1 MSEVAPAEERIVRYS
16 FRERVM
22 HWLAGFSYLYVL
34 ASGLAFY
41 DPHLYWLAAI
51 LGGGPAARFWHPWSG
66 LMFMGAMVW
75 MHQMWRNEMRI
86 TETDRQWSREVRK
99 YIENRDEE
107 APPSDRFNAGQ
118 KQFYWV
124 MLVSAFL
131 LLISGI
137 VMWGP
142 EFVPKSIRP
151 VAVFIH
157 EIAALITIGAFIIHV
172 YMGLFMVPQS
182 LRAIVQGYVSPRW
195 ARVHHRLWFNRVA
208 SRE

>member
-1 MSEVAPAEERIVRYS
+1 
-16 FRERVM
+16 
-22 HWLAGFSYLYVL
+22 
-34 ASGLAFY
+34 
-41 DPHLYWLAAI
+41 
-51 LGGGPAARFWHPWSG
+51 
-66 LMFMGAMVW
+66 
-75 MHQMWRNEMRI
+75 
-86 TETDRQWSREVRK
+86 
-99 YIENRDEE
+99 
-107 APPSDRFNAGQ
+107 
-118 KQFYWV
+118 
-124 MLVSAFL
+124 
-131 LLISGI
+131 
-137 VMWGP
+137 MWGP